1 LGRHRRTNYDEDG
14 NGLIPFGNRK
24 LTLVNLIPD
33 SKMKKNIFKIAAFIF
48 LLAFYNCSDGD
59 VLTATT
65 PINPTTPINALP
77 PIVETNLPKQLKYLA
92 LGDSYTIGQSV
103 CETCRFPE
111 QLRKKLADL
120 NPKNTYTSKII
131 ATTGWTTT
139 NLISA
144 INAENP
150 ASNYD
155 LVTLLI
161 GVNNQYQEKPFSIY
175 EKEFP
180 ELIFKAI
187 ALAKGDRSNVIV
199 VSIPD
204 YAFTPFGKQTAN
216 PSKISSEIDNYN
228 AFAQK
233 YCLEQNIEFVSITDI
248 TRQGFINP
256 LLVAQDGLHPSE
268 LAYSL
273 FVERIFPKANLAIH
287 N

>member
-1 LGRHRRTNYDEDG
+1 
-14 NGLIPFGNRK
+14 
-24 LTLVNLIPD
+24 
-33 SKMKKNIFKIAAFIF
+33 MKKIF
-48 LLAFYNCSDGD
+48 LKIVAFLLVYIFYNCSD
-59 VLTATT
+59 VNPLSANT
-65 PINPTTPINALP
+65 PITSPTTIA
-77 PIVETNLPKQLKYLA
+77 ETNLPRKFNYLA

-111 QLRKKLADL
+111 QLRKKLGDL
-120 NPKNTYTSKII
+120 NPKDTYTSKII

-144 INAENP
+144 INSENP

-161 GVNNQYQEKPFSIY
+161 GVNNQYQAKPFSIY

-204 YAFTPFGKQTAN
+204 YAFTPFGKQSSN

-233 YCLEQNIEFVSITDI
+233 YCLEQNIKFVSITDI
-248 TRQGFINP
+248 TKQGFVNP

-273 FVERIFPKANLAIH
+273 FVERILPKASFIIN